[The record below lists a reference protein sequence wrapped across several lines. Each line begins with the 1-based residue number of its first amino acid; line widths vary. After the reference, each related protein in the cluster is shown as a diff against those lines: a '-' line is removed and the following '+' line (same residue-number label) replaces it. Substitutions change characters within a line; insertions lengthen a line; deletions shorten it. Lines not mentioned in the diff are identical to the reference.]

1 MKKRIDII
9 LFIVVGTIAT
19 MLAFVGGLNVIKF
32 LMDNPIILAI
42 VFIITIAIEIKDYLK
57 NY

>member
-19 MLAFVGGLNVIKF
+19 MLAFVEGLNVIKF
-32 LMDNPIILAI
+32 LIDNPIVLAI
-42 VFIITIAIEIKDYLK
+42 VFVITIAIEIKDYLK